1 MSTKIYASSI
11 SNLTDARYFSAMGV
25 DYMGFD
31 LDVMMDRPSHL
42 KEMISWIEG
51 PIIVGETNTYN
62 ADGLKDLKTIGI
74 KHWSVGRYFNLSMT
88 FEDQLIRRLGVSCL
102 GNLNDEEWCALYIDK
117 AFATLS
123 EKELEK
129 IGLLCEKCKTFIHL
143 PFEAQDLESIIRDI
157 KPYGIILL
165 GGEEEKPGYKSYDE
179 MDELFEHIYKLS

>member
-31 LDVMMDRPSHL
+31 LDVMMDKHNHL

-62 ADGLKDLKTIGI
+62 ADGLNDLKTIGI

-88 FEDQLIRRLGVSCL
+88 FEDQLIRRLDVGSMS
-102 GNLNDEEWCALYIDK
+102 NLNEEEWCALYIDK
-117 AFATLS
+117 IYTALTKTEVERIS
-123 EKELEK
+123 D
-129 IGLLCEKCKTFIHL
+129 LCQKCKTFIHL
-143 PFEAQDLESIIRDI
+143 PFEAKDLESIITSI
-157 KPYGIILL
+157 NPFGIIVL
-165 GGEEEKPGYKSYDE
+165 GGEEEKPGYKSYEE
-179 MDELFEHIYKLS
+179 MDEVFEHIYKFN